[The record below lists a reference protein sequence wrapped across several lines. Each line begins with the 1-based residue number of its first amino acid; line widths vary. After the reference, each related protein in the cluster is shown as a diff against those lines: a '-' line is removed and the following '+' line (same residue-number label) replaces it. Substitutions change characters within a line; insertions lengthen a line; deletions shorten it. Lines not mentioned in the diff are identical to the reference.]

1 MFHLKSKKKLSNVE
15 EQDDNAEL
23 NIRLM
28 KLIKLFGES
37 EEFQSFIE
45 QEFNQLC
52 GEFTK
57 IDDFSLKAYQTQY
70 PAITLEEFLKNLIQ
84 MNITYQLHDD
94 LRSYF
99 LKILTRMISEKNPNI
114 NGTDDQAKLDID
126 EWTPEFWSDSR

>member
-1 MFHLKSKKKLSNVE
+1 
-15 EQDDNAEL
+15 
-23 NIRLM
+23 
-28 KLIKLFGES
+28 
-37 EEFQSFIE
+37 
-45 QEFNQLC
+45 
-52 GEFTK
+52 
-57 IDDFSLKAYQTQY
+57 
-70 PAITLEEFLKNLIQ
+70 